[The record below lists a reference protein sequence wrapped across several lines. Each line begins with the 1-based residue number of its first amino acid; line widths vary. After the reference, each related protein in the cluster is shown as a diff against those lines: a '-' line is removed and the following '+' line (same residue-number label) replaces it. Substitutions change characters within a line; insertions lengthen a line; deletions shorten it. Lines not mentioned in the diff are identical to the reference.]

1 MASEAPHVYRA
12 IEWLK
17 SGSEEQKFQ
26 ASLALRSLAGHPP
39 NKPMIRE
46 AGGIQQLVVLL
57 DGGPEN
63 ALSVVVAETLSCL
76 VADDPVNRVSEQ
88 GNVWRDGHS
97 PNSI

>member
-17 SGSEEQKFQ
+17 SGNREQRYQ

-46 AGGIQQLVVLL
+46 AGGLQELVVLL
-57 DGGPEN
+57 GGGPDN
-63 ALSVVVAETLSCL
+63 PLTIVVAETLSCL
-76 VADDPVNRVSEQ
+76 VADDPVNRVGQ
-88 GNVWRDGHS
+88 HGI
-97 PNSI
+97 PQ